1 MLKMER
7 NMHLD
12 LIWFVSLI
20 STQVI
25 IFNNDYNL
33 IYYLFFL
40 NKRESGVVIYI
51 FKDLFIIY
59 VSPL

>member
-1 MLKMER
+1 
-7 NMHLD
+7 MHLD